1 MIMHKIKFL
10 RENYSQNYNEIQC
23 ISNPPKYKITDFISQ
38 STIFIYIGTDQSG
51 ECSMTTHEV
60 VVDTTYPVSGKLT
73 CGPVYDMVRMKN
85 NTFVFYGRISLS

>member
-1 MIMHKIKFL
+1 
-10 RENYSQNYNEIQC
+10 
-23 ISNPPKYKITDFISQ
+23 
-38 STIFIYIGTDQSG
+38 
-51 ECSMTTHEV
+51 MTTHEV

>member
-1 MIMHKIKFL
+1 
-10 RENYSQNYNEIQC
+10 
-23 ISNPPKYKITDFISQ
+23 
-38 STIFIYIGTDQSG
+38 
-51 ECSMTTHEV
+51 MTTHEF